1 MSKVQHHHP
10 RGLPSRLIRETGIPQ
25 SVVSSILNGV
35 RRPTLEQ
42 AKLLE
47 EAFIRIGGPP
57 ITRWQML
64 YGYKPGVPLNTHF
77 ADPGAGY
84 RVRPVEK
91 RPRGKGAKK
100 L

>member
-1 MSKVQHHHP
+1 MKHQHP
-10 RGLPSRLIRETGIPQ
+10 RGLPTRLARETGLVLPLI
-25 SVVSSILNGV
+25 SDILNGR
-35 RRPTLEQ
+35 RRPTLNQ

-64 YGYKPGVPLNTHF
+64 YGYRKGVPLNTHF
-77 ADPGAGY
+77 ADPNAGC

-91 RPRGKGAKK
+91 RPRRKGAKK